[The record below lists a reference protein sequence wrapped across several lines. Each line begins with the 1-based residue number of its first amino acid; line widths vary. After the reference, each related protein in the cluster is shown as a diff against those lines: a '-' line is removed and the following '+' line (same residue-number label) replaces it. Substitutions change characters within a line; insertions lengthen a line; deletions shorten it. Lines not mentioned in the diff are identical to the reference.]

1 MKGLRAEDDIE
12 QGGSSPPPAVLV
24 TLLAVVLA
32 GVIAVFASG
41 VMVWVGVG
49 ALALGAAYFASRN
62 AMPKKGSGD
71 AAKARRLLLLLD
83 RGGVADCKVPPD
95 FTNEWATVYE
105 RVNKASFDAR
115 TGSSALVELEKLRKQ
130 IELAVSLLDKNKDPL
145 KEARELKSSP
155 LEPLLSYT
163 HTQDS
168 AATPASGGQVVSK
181 LTLGEEEE
189 LVGSGLDKLPDDWPK
204 PTGGPSS
211 SPDAPARPGTRA
223 TMGSGSGVGA
233 GIGSGGAEMESGL
246 RELMREIEALR
257 TTLAGGAAESPRQN
271 EDPAIRTPAQLVDA
285 VVLTAADG
293 IEDLAA
299 GLMRANE
306 LASVAERVTNR
317 ATLLALNAALEATRS
332 GSEAFAAIAE
342 ETRRLAEFAREATDT
357 ISRLSSEIEYKV
369 GETIT
374 AIHATSED
382 AKNSLA
388 ELSGMAVPVPNAAR
402 SARVQVVRLL
412 ERCRELLS
420 SLGTPQMPQMP
431 GLEGRP
437 GSAFKP
443 SKGANS
449 TQDNVENDSPPADK
463 LPLEGILLIE
473 GLKPGANLES

>member
-1 MKGLRAEDDIE
+1 MKGLRAEDDVE
-12 QGGSSPPPAVLV
+12 QGGSSPPAVVLV

-49 ALALGAAYFASRN
+49 ALALGAAYFASRS
-62 AMPKKGSGD
+62 ATPKKSSGD
-71 AAKARRLLLLLD
+71 VSKARRLLLLLD
-83 RGGVADCKVPPD
+83 RGGVADCKVPAD

-115 TGSSALVELEKLRKQ
+115 TGSAALVELEKLRKQ
-130 IELAVSLLDKNKDPL
+130 IELAVSLLDKDKDPL

-155 LEPLLSYT
+155 LEALLSYT

-168 AATPASGGQVVSK
+168 AAPTPGGPVVSK

-189 LVGSGLDKLPDDWPK
+189 LVGSGSDKLPDDWPK
-204 PTGGPSS
+204 PGGPSAGY
-211 SPDAPARPGTRA
+211 DAPARPAMRTAVGGGINA
-223 TMGSGSGVGA
+223 GAAVGA
-233 GIGSGGAEMESGL
+233 GGAEIEGGL
-246 RELMREIEALR
+246 RDLMRDIEALR
-257 TTLAGGAAESPRQN
+257 TTLAGGHAESPRQA

-388 ELSGMAVPVPNAAR
+388 ELSGTAVPVPNAAR

-412 ERCRELLS
+412 ESCRELLS
-420 SLGTPQMPQMP
+420 NLGAPQPA
-431 GLEGRP
+431 
-437 GSAFKP
+437 GSEARMGSGPKP